1 MESQPANEIAHVLLM
16 DAVGSSIATME
27 QKRSFATLLQQAVQS
42 SPAFQKAQALGS
54 IITLDTGDG
63 MALVFFGDPINAARC
78 AIEIFT
84 ALDGK
89 TPMVMRYGL
98 NSGTIARRIDIG
110 GRPNVTGPGI
120 DKAQRVMNCAEGN
133 TILVSDF
140 FAENLVAFEEFR
152 SLIKDRGEFSVKHG
166 EKMRLYQLT
175 PPESKE
181 IDEKASTTASVA
193 IVYKRGAEPDTTVLK
208 EIEAT
213 LVNAGL
219 SVFIDQN
226 LAIGVEW
233 AKEIERQIRGCD
245 AVIALIS
252 ERSIQSE
259 MMQYELEL
267 AFDERLRRRKPK
279 ILPIRICYE
288 QKLEGGL
295 GAMLQQVQHKV
306 WSTADDTKPI
316 CKEILR
322 ALTEPEVAPTAGTEP
337 VGGVV
342 PLDSK
347 FYIQRPAD
355 ALFMD
360 AIRRRDTIVLAKGGR
375 QMGKTSLLARGVAAA
390 REMGVRI
397 GVIDFQSVGAKPLE
411 SEESLYRWMAYS
423 LGKQLGLDAKVNDA
437 WSDWLD
443 ANTNFEE
450 FIRYQILEISPQPFL
465 LALDEVDRL
474 FTRPYGSDF
483 FGLIRSW
490 HNRRALEPSGPWS
503 QMTVAIAYATE
514 AHLFISDLNQSPFNV
529 GTRLTLEDFTLE
541 DIAEL
546 NRRHGLPLSDPELAL
561 LQSLVGGQPYL
572 VRKAFQLVADKQM
585 TFTDLTA
592 RAALDEGPFGDH
604 LKRVLVSISSNPQL
618 RQAAATVLYNKGPLE
633 PEAFFRLRAAGV
645 IAGDSPK
652 AAKMRCDLYQTYLQ
666 EHLTGVE

>member
-1 MESQPANEIAHVLLM
+1 MEPQPANEIAHVLLM

-27 QKRSFATLLQQAVQS
+27 QKQSFSKLLQQVVQA
-42 SPAFQKAQALGS
+42 SPAYQKASSQGS
-54 IITLDTGDG
+54 LITLDTGDG
-63 MALVFFGDPINAARC
+63 MALVFFGDPVIAARS

-84 ALDGK
+84 GLDGK
-89 TPMVMRYGL
+89 TPLEMRYGL
-98 NSGTIARRIDIG
+98 HSGTISRRTDIA

-120 DKAQRVMNCAEGN
+120 DKAQRVMNCGKGN
-133 TILVSDF
+133 SILLSDF
-140 FAENLVAFEEFR
+140 FAENLLSFEEFR
-152 SLIKDRGEFSVKHG
+152 GLIMDRGEFAVKHG
-166 EKMRLYQLT
+166 ERLHLYELIAATNQSADT
-175 PPESKE
+175 S
-181 IDEKASTTASVA
+181 STASVA

-213 LVNAGL
+213 LRNAGL

-233 AKEIERQIRGCD
+233 AKEIERQIRGSD
-245 AVIALIS
+245 AIIALIS
-252 ERSIQSE
+252 ERSIHSE

-279 ILPIRICYE
+279 ILPVRIAYE
-288 QKLEGGL
+288 DVLEGSL

-306 WSTADDTKPI
+306 WRSPEDTKSI
-316 CKEILR
+316 CAEILK
-322 ALTEPEVAPTAGTEP
+322 AITEPEATPVAGSEP

-347 FYIQRPAD
+347 FYIQRSAD

-360 AIRRRDTIVLAKGGR
+360 AIHRRDTIVLAKGGR
-375 QMGKTSLLARGVAAA
+375 QMGKTSLLARGIATA
-390 REMGVRI
+390 REMGVRVA
-397 GVIDFQSVGAKPLE
+397 VIDFQSVGSKPLE

-423 LGKQLGLDAKVNDA
+423 LGKQLGLTVNVNEV

-450 FIRYQILEISPQPFL
+450 FVRYQILDASPDPFL

-503 QMTVAIAYATE
+503 KMTVAIAYATE

-529 GTRLTLEDFTLE
+529 GTRLALEDFTLE
-541 DIAEL
+541 DITEL
-546 NRRHGLPLSDPELAL
+546 NLRHCEPLSNVELEQL
-561 LQSLVGGQPYL
+561 HRMVGGQPYL
-572 VRKAFQLVADKQM
+572 VRKAFQLIVDKQM
-585 TFTDLTA
+585 TFAEFLA
-592 RAALDEGPFGDH
+592 KAAMDEGPFGDH

-618 RQAAATVLYNKGPLE
+618 KEAATSVVMSIGPLE
-633 PEAFFRLRAAGV
+633 SEAFFRLRAAGV
-645 IAGDSPK
+645 ISGDSPK
-652 AAKMRCDLYQTYLQ
+652 SARMRCELYQDYLH
-666 EHLTGVE
+666 EHLAKAEVG